1 MTERY
6 TPHGSVLY
14 KNETLGVEEGEY
26 PRNSHFYPQGQEVP
40 MERKGKKGLEVG
52 YREPLTV
59 GARQQVTLNDV
70 FVLFEGDKY
79 LSLVAKETVI
89 YKEKKHE

>member
-14 KNETLGVEEGEY
+14 KNEALGVEEGEY
-26 PRNSHFYPQGQEVP
+26 PRDSHFYEEGKEKRV
-40 MERKGKKGLEVG
+40 ERKGKKGLEVG

-70 FVLFEGDKY
+70 FVLFDGDEY

-89 YKEKKHE
+89 YKEKKS

>member
-14 KNETLGVEEGEY
+14 KNDILNIQEGEY
-26 PRNSHFYPQGQEVP
+26 PRNSHFYEEGKEIP

>member
-14 KNETLGVEEGEY
+14 KNEALGVEEGEY
-26 PRNSHFYPQGQEVP
+26 PRNSHFYSQGQEVP
-40 MERKGKKGLEVG
+40 MERKGIKGLEVG

-70 FVLFEGDKY
+70 FIVFDGDNAVTQ
-79 LSLVAKETVI
+79 VAKETVI
-89 YKEKKHE
+89 YKEQKHE